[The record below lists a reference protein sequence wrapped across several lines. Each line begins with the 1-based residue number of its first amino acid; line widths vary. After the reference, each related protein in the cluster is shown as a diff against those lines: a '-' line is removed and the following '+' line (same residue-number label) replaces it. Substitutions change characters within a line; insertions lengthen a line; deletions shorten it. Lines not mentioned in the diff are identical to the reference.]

1 MKYLTLIL
9 TIAIT
14 TFASVANVEAVE
26 VTLKST
32 LNVDGDNIT
41 FGDVFDGS
49 EHKSNYVIATAPAPG
64 KKISFNATSLAFVA
78 NKHGLEWIQ
87 KNNVNLITVHRQG
100 QRIPEQQIKQELRFA
115 METELNSSEFE
126 LILGGQS
133 PSIMVAMSETPGV
146 AVENI
151 SYSVN
156 KENFTAIVVAPVGTE
171 TSRRYKISGKF
182 YKQVLVPVAAK
193 LISSGDEITE
203 ENIDY
208 KLLRASK
215 VSRNVAVH
223 IEDILGRS
231 PKRTVRTGGTI
242 ALGNLGDPVTVAK
255 GKLVA
260 VTLKNGGIT
269 LSITG
274 RALESGSTGDI
285 IRVENIS
292 SRKPV
297 QAQIVSAQEV
307 RIITAQQR
315 LAAIQ

>member
-1 MKYLTLIL
+1 
-9 TIAIT
+9 
-14 TFASVANVEAVE
+14 
-26 VTLKST
+26 
-32 LNVDGDNIT
+32 
-41 FGDVFDGS
+41 
-49 EHKSNYVIATAPAPG
+49 
-64 KKISFNATSLAFVA
+64 
-78 NKHGLEWIQ
+78 
-87 KNNVNLITVHRQG
+87 
-100 QRIPEQQIKQELRFA
+100 
-115 METELNSSEFE
+115 METELNTNEFE
-126 LILGGQS
+126 LIIGGHT
-133 PSIMVAMSETPGV
+133 PSIMVAMDETPSV

-156 KENFTAIVVAPVGTE
+156 KESFTAIVIAPVGTDNP
-171 TSRRYKISGKF
+171 RRYKVSGKF

-193 LISSGDEITE
+193 LIPSGDEITE

-208 KLLRASK
+208 KLVRESK

-242 ALGNLGDPVTVAK
+242 ALSNLGDPVTVAK

-297 QAQIVSAQEV
+297 QAQIISAQEV

>member
-1 MKYLTLIL
+1 MKYLSLIL
-9 TIAIT
+9 TIAFV
-14 TFASVANVEAVE
+14 TFASAAKVEAVE
-26 VTLKST
+26 VTLKHT
-32 LNVDGDNIT
+32 INVAGENIT
-41 FGDVFDGS
+41 FGDVFYGA
-49 EHKSNYVIATAPAPG
+49 EHKSDHVIAAAPAPG
-64 KKISFNATSLAFVA
+64 KKVSFNATSLAFVA
-78 NKHGLEWIQ
+78 NKHGLEWVQ
-87 KNNVNLITVHRQG
+87 KNNVSLITVHRQG
-100 QRIPEQQIKQELRFA
+100 QRIPEQQIKEELRFA
-115 METELNSSEFE
+115 METELNTNEFE
-126 LILGGQS
+126 LIIGAHT
-133 PSIMVAMSETPGV
+133 PSIMVAMDETPSV

-156 KENFTAIVVAPVGTE
+156 KESFTAVVIAPVGTE
-171 TSRRYKISGKF
+171 NPRRYKVSGKF
-182 YKQVLVPVAAK
+182 FKQVLVPVAAK
-193 LISSGDEITE
+193 LIPSGDEITE

-208 KLLRASK
+208 KLVRASK

-242 ALGNLGDPVTVAK
+242 ALSNLGDPVTVAK

-260 VTLKNGGIT
+260 VTLQNGGIT